1 MVFRGRHAL
10 GRTKPGTM
18 RGVVWAFALALANL
32 LFALAPHH
40 HQIRHTHED
49 DGHGHRHAISTLH
62 QAKLEREVL
71 AALESSAQEASD
83 HFIERLTSS
92 TGGQEPEGKHEAQ
105 EPDFALGTGSLGLK
119 AKTHSSHDHFFTDPN
134 IESDAED
141 RIQTW
146 GLSGCV
152 LDLPQMSTQPAM
164 GFVALALARGPP
176 RA

>member
-10 GRTKPGTM
+10 GRTKPGSR

-49 DGHGHRHAISTLH
+49 DGHGHRHAVSTLH

-71 AALESSAQEASD
+71 AALESSAQGASA
-83 HFIERLTSS
+83 HFIEKLTS
-92 TGGQEPEGKHEAQ
+92 TGGQEPEGLHEAQ
-105 EPDFALGTGSLGLK
+105 EPGIALGTGDSGLK
-119 AKTHSSHDHFFTDPN
+119 SKTHSSHDHFFTDPN
-134 IESDAED
+134 VESDADD

-146 GLSGCV
+146 ELCGHV
-152 LDLPQMSTQPAM
+152 LDLPQKSTQPAK